1 MHKLQNAFETLI
13 LQREEFTK
21 LIHEDDEEFEAQ
33 EAWLEESKG
42 FFMNFET
49 DINLYLDSKED
60 VQSNLLANDKESLS
74 SENLNKSNTHS
85 GLSVESNNMSDS

>member
-1 MHKLQNAFETLI
+1 
-13 LQREEFTK
+13 
-21 LIHEDDEEFEAQ
+21 
-33 EAWLEESKG
+33 
-42 FFMNFET
+42 MNFET